1 MQEINTLKEGIR
13 DRSNPLLKTA
23 NRVTVD
29 SDFSEI
35 QAVRLQLIEYNNWE
49 REQDFANL
57 QQDENAV
64 QDILKYLKVLNGKM

>member
-1 MQEINTLKEGIR
+1 
-13 DRSNPLLKTA
+13 
-23 NRVTVD
+23 
-29 SDFSEI
+29 
-35 QAVRLQLIEYNNWE
+35 VRLQLIEYNNWE